1 MEIKLKDKRT
11 LKVKNLSIDE
21 RDELLDLVWGK
32 FKATDDGGFQ
42 MEAPNKT
49 ITKFIRVAIAGDTSD
64 KFLKT
69 LSFEDRTQIF
79 TEIQKALGLGEGTP
93 SK

>member
-42 MEAPNKT
+42 M
-49 ITKFIRVAIAGDTSD
+49 
-64 KFLKT
+64 
-69 LSFEDRTQIF
+69 
-79 TEIQKALGLGEGTP
+79 
-93 SK
+93 

>member
-11 LKVKNLSIDE
+11 LKVKDLSIDE

-32 FKATDDGGFQ
+32 FKKDDNGDFQ
-42 MEAPNKT
+42 MEAPNST
-49 ITKFIRVAIAGDTSD
+49 ITKFIRVGVDGDTSD
-64 KFLKT
+64 KFLRT
-69 LSFEDRTQIF
+69 LSFEDRTTIF
-79 TEIQKALGLGEGTP
+79 TEMQKVLGEGEGKP